1 MKTVNRGK
9 LKRLAEQ
16 GKLLAR
22 CNYCYTD
29 DYAWDNANNFGRTKQ
44 YLPVYVIQKGESRW
58 NVPEGYIGI
67 DEYYF
72 RCKGGHAWEEK
83 DGTITLYPYQN
94 LSYSL
99 KIKEE

>member
-29 DYAWDNANNFGRTKQ
+29 DYAWDNANDFGRTKQ

-58 NVPEGYIGI
+58 NVPEGYI
-67 DEYYF
+67 E
-72 RCKGGHAWEEK
+72 
-83 DGTITLYPYQN
+83 
-94 LSYSL
+94 
-99 KIKEE
+99 